1 MEIDKNQQKKKGLA
15 IKIMKSLNS
24 GLKLLLKFSA
34 RQNTVLTPLLRRTS
48 FRCQIYSQQAYGDKN
63 IHHQKFYIFSDEIFH
78 CLRVKKIPHLTF
90 RRTNSNEKAYCIFIN
105 GDKIYISSLYVSF
118 W

>member
-34 RQNTVLTPLLRRTS
+34 RQNTVLTPRKHDFLNKKGGKKRKRKKRR
-48 FRCQIYSQQAYGDKN
+48 GK
-63 IHHQKFYIFSDEIFH
+63 
-78 CLRVKKIPHLTF
+78 
-90 RRTNSNEKAYCIFIN
+90 
-105 GDKIYISSLYVSF
+105 
-118 W
+118 